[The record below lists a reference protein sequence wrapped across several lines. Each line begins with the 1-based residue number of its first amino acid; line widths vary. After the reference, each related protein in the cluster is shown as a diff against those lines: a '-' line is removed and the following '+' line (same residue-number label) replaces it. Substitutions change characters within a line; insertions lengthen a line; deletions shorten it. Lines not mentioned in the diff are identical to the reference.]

1 MDDLLKDAI
10 ADAKAV
16 RETALANAKIAL
28 EEAFTPRIQS
38 MLSNKIQSEM
48 EPDEGDSA
56 DVVAGEDEPS
66 GEPVQPGI
74 PEGEDEEPEIAVEPE
89 IGEEEPIVA
98 QDEIPGEEVPLAAQ
112 DEVPGDEF
120 SEPEAEVPGEEVPL
134 AAQDEVPGDEWS
146 EEEPEAIEGVIEI
159 NGVKYAPVVSEEDE
173 DALEPRRSGEYVDVE
188 EESIDDLDLEAILK
202 ELEDEADEAEVDE
215 NYEEG
220 EVGDGLSSK
229 EATTADEA
237 ELAENDVS
245 SDIGDGDN
253 KVADAAADSSD
264 VGQGS
269 EEPASA
275 DAPAAGHENP
285 EDEEVD
291 DLVEVNGVRYQK
303 VAEQDEWEARNGD
316 LEKNE
321 GEDGEDIDL
330 EEILKAL
337 SEQDD
342 EEEEAAADQVESLSS
357 DLAEHRKV
365 VKYLRSK
372 LNEVNLLNAKL
383 LFTNKLFR
391 AHGLT
396 NEQKLKVV
404 ETFDRAT
411 NLREVKLVF
420 ATLAESFGS
429 RTASPSKQ
437 IKEKKGSA
445 SKAVASTKPK
455 SPSVIKEGFDM
466 KARFQKLANIL

>member
-48 EPDEGDSA
+48 E
-56 DVVAGEDEPS
+56 GEEEAP
-66 GEPVQPGI
+66 EEAPV
-74 PEGEDEEPEIAVEPE
+74 EGEEPEAEEEPEIAAEPE
-89 IGEEEPIVA
+89 VGEEPAGEEDVLAAQDEVPGEEEPA
-98 QDEIPGEEVPLAAQ
+98 PEEEPLVAQ

-120 SEPEAEVPGEEVPL
+120 SEPEA
-134 AAQDEVPGDEWS
+134 

-159 NGVKYAPVVSEEDE
+159 NGVKYAPVVSEEE
-173 DALEPRRSGEYVDVE
+173 GE
-188 EESIDDLDLEAILK
+188 EEAEIAPEPEESVDELDLEAILR
-202 ELEDEADEAEVDE
+202 ELEDEVNEQEEEEEVE
-215 NYEEG
+215 ESYEEG
-220 EVGDGLSSK
+220 EVGDGLSSD
-229 EATTADEA
+229 EAETADEA

-245 SDIGDGDN
+245 SDIGDADN
-253 KVADAAADSSD
+253 KVADAAADSSE

-269 EEPASA
+269 EEPAAA
-275 DAPAAGHENP
+275 DAPAAGHENS

-321 GEDGEDIDL
+321 SAEEDIDL
-330 EEILKAL
+330 EEILRAL
-337 SEQDD
+337 SEQD
-342 EEEEAAADQVESLSS
+342 EEEGEAAEEQVSKLSS

-404 ETFDRAT
+404 ENFDRAT

-429 RTASPSKQ
+429 KPASTVTQ
-437 IKEKKGSA
+437 IKESKGSA
-445 SKAVASTKPK
+445 SKPVASTKPK
-455 SPSVIKEGFDM
+455 STPKVIGEGFDM
-466 KARFQKLANIL
+466 KDRFQKLANIL